1 MRDCRGFLISN
12 TLLGCGAKG
21 TIKGVGVVVAKE
33 DSPKFT
39 EKGSLQRLRKKISKH
54 IFRGTMDDVDAL
66 AF

>member
-1 MRDCRGFLISN
+1 MM
-12 TLLGCGAKG
+12 
-21 TIKGVGVVVAKE
+21 IKGVDVFVSKE

-39 EKGSLQRLRKKISKH
+39 EKGSLQRFRKKISKH

>member
-1 MRDCRGFLISN
+1 MM
-12 TLLGCGAKG
+12 
-21 TIKGVGVVVAKE
+21 IKGVDVLVSKE

-39 EKGSLQRLRKKISKH
+39 EKGALQRLCKKISKH